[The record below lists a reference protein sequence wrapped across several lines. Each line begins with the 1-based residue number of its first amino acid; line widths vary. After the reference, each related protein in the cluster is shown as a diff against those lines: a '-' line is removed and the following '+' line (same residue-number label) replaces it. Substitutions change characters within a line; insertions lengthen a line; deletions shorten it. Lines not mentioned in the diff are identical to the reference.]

1 GTRGDRRSCDRPRR
15 DRPAGRRHRRGPRP
29 ALGRHRLE
37 RPHQPDVLR
46 HLRPAEAVRLPLRGR
61 REAHAAGALRG
72 PGGGVQRHPREGRAR
87 RVPAAR
93 ARALGHH
100 AAGLT
105 VLFDRDRARRRGPG
119 RYQVKLRP
127 NERALVADLVGQLRE
142 QLLASTDDP
151 AVRRLFPP
159 AYPDDAERD
168 AGYQVLTRDTLL
180 EQRLAALDT
189 VEQSLDGR
197 ELDEGGMTAWMTTL
211 NALRLVLG
219 TRLDVDE
226 EPPAL
231 DPSDP
236 MAPAYAVYEFLG
248 WLLSQVVDVLSAD
261 LPPAAE
267 S

>member
-1 GTRGDRRSCDRPRR
+1 
-15 DRPAGRRHRRGPRP
+15 
-29 ALGRHRLE
+29 
-37 RPHQPDVLR
+37 
-46 HLRPAEAVRLPLRGR
+46 
-61 REAHAAGALRG
+61 
-72 PGGGVQRHPREGRAR
+72 
-87 RVPAAR
+87 
-93 ARALGHH
+93 
-100 AAGLT
+100 
-105 VLFDRDRARRRGPG
+105 
-119 RYQVKLRP
+119 
-127 NERALVADLVGQLRE
+127 RALVADLVGQLRE

-197 ELDEGGMTAWMTTL
+197 ELDEGGMAAWMTTL

-236 MAPAYAVYEFLG
+236 MEPAYAVYEFLG
-248 WLLSQVVDVLSAD
+248 WLLSQLVVVLSAD
-261 LPPAAE
+261 LTPAAA